1 MKNYFKVNSND
12 NYFIL
17 KLKKIGYNNDYFTYF

>member
-1 MKNYFKVNSND
+1 MYIYTSFYLLILIYDND

-17 KLKKIGYNNDYFTYF
+17 KLKKKLN